1 MITIKHKH
9 TNEVILEIESL
20 CNADLRY
27 TNLRGAN
34 LGSANLSG
42 TNLRGADLRYADL
55 SGTNLSEANLRCA
68 NLRCANLRGA
78 NLGSANLSYAD
89 LRDANLGSANLSYAN
104 LSYADL
110 RGADLSYANL
120 SGANLRWCIG
130 NMHEIK
136 SAQFDTYDVTWTK
149 DTLAIGC
156 QQHPIKDWW
165 QFDDTTI
172 TNMDSDALLWWK
184 KWKLV
189 LQQIIEMSS

>member
-1 MITIKHKH
+1 MITIKHKY

-20 CNADLRY
+20 CNANLRY

-34 LGSANLSG
+34 LGYAELSS
-42 TNLRGADLRYADL
+42 ADLRYADL
-55 SGTNLSEANLRCA
+55 SYADLSSAD
-68 NLRCANLRGA
+68 LRGA
-78 NLGSANLSYAD
+78 NLRYTN
-89 LRDANLGSANLSYAN
+89 
-104 LSYADL
+104 L
-110 RGADLSYANL
+110 RGADLSGANLRYTNLRGADL

-130 NMHEIK
+130 NMREIK

-172 TNMDSDALLWWK
+172 TNMDRDALLWWK

>member
-1 MITIKHKH
+1 MITIKHKY

-27 TNLRGAN
+27 TNLRGA
-34 LGSANLSG
+34 
-42 TNLRGADLRYADL
+42 DLR
-55 SGTNLSEANLRCA
+55 R
-68 NLRCANLRGA
+68 ANLRGA
-78 NLGSANLSYAD
+78 NLGS
-89 LRDANLGSANLSYAN
+89 
-104 LSYADL
+104 
-110 RGADLSYANL
+110 ANL